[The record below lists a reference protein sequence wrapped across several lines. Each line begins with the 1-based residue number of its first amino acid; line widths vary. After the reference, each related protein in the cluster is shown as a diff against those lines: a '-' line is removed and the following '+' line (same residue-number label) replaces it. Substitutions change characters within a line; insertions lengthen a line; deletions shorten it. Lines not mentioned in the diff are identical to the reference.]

1 MTSQWQ
7 PVDLLRELW
16 TKLLAWPHLLKITA
30 GVLLIIAVIQ
40 ALFDRVAA
48 GSLVAALFVTKRASA
63 ASSARASMDVG
74 TLVLKKHLVLNAPC
88 SCLLGTLL
96 GEKS

>member
-63 ASSARASMDVG
+63 ASSARASMVVRPVG
-74 TLVLKKHLVLNAPC
+74 QSGKFPFAALERVKGGWT
-88 SCLLGTLL
+88 S
-96 GEKS
+96 